1 MVSGGVLNIERK
13 KLLGVSWFI
22 PIWSHSI
29 HRLIDFFPH
38 DSHSKHHLYFGNFP
52 SGSPV
57 LLRWSCSRIP
67 LSGAHWAG
75 RGLSDWCMASSE
87 NRRPPISIDH
97 YSSCSNG
104 NLDQTNPS
112 YIVELRTP
120 AMPVGVG
127 GGKER
132 GGCHLNLRTWHAE
145 GRRPILGLCWPSL
158 GLCWPILRLCWPMPM
173 RTKCCNLQHFALWD
187 GKNPC
192 KYNSFSPRKWLK
204 HSYLQSF
211 VHITIFDF
219 LKNV

>member
-1 MVSGGVLNIERK
+1 MENPLVQTSWKLDNQAKLSGGLMWE
-13 KLLGVSWFI
+13 VS
-22 PIWSHSI
+22 SMS
-29 HRLIDFFPH
+29 
-38 DSHSKHHLYFGNFP
+38 SMNFP
-52 SGSPV
+52 QGLFVPVSAVQYSPHFQ
-57 LLRWSCSRIP
+57 SSMTTSSP
-67 LSGAHWAG
+67 YTPPSQYAWALG
-75 RGLSDWCMASSE
+75 CED
-87 NRRPPISIDH
+87 
-97 YSSCSNG
+97 
-104 NLDQTNPS
+104 
-112 YIVELRTP
+112 IVELRTP
-120 AMPVGVG
+120 ATPVGVG

-211 VHITIFDF
+211 VHITIFAF

>member
-1 MVSGGVLNIERK
+1 MTRLLMAQCFCRTCMVHTCEPMREIFSWRVRSGCVTLRLRIAERWWMQRK
-13 KLLGVSWFI
+13 VRSVCAKRSWTKNPFTKGLCVN
-22 PIWSHSI
+22 S
-29 HRLIDFFPH
+29 
-38 DSHSKHHLYFGNFP
+38 
-52 SGSPV
+52 
-57 LLRWSCSRIP
+57 
-67 LSGAHWAG
+67 G
-75 RGLSDWCMASSE
+75 RGLIVMVLDRLRKRAIHDASHTCM
-87 NRRPPISIDH
+87 
-97 YSSCSNG
+97 CV
-104 NLDQTNPS
+104 

-120 AMPVGVG
+120 ATPVGVG